1 MEKVSNEGVFNIN
14 DKKEILESIVA
25 AQTMINK
32 YNSYLV
38 TDFKERTEI
47 IHQILG
53 GIKGFINM
61 MPPVHFSNGY
71 NIYVGENFQSN
82 FNLTI
87 FDAAKVTFGDNIM
100 VGPNCGFYTSG
111 HDMDPKR
118 RREGWNYSYPIT
130 VGNDVFIGAGSI
142 IISSNPGGITIGDGA
157 VIGAGSVVTKD
168 IPAHC
173 LAAGNPCKVIR
184 MLEDSKE

>member
-1 MEKVSNEGVFNIN
+1 MEKVCKEGVFNIN
-14 DKKEILESIVA
+14 DDKSVLESIVA
-25 AQTMINK
+25 SQTLVNK
-32 YNSYLV
+32 YNTYLV
-38 TDFKERTEI
+38 TDFKERTEL

-53 GIKGFINM
+53 EAKGFINM

-71 NIYVGENFQSN
+71 NTYCGENFQSN

-100 VGPNCGFYTSG
+100 IGPNCGFYTSG

-118 RREGWNYSYPIT
+118 RREGWNYCYPIT
-130 VGNDVFIGAGSI
+130 VGNDVFFGAGTI
-142 IISSNPGGITIGDGA
+142 VLSSKPGGITIGDGA
-157 VIGAGSVVTKD
+157 FIGAGSVVTGD

-184 MLEDSKE
+184 MLEETEE